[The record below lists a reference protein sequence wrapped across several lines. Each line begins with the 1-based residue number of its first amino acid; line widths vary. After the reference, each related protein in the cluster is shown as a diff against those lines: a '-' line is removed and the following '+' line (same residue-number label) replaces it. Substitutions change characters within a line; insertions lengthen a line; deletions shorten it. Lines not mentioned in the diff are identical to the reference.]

1 MKRGETSMSVLF
13 AEKSW
18 PEIGEYVKRK
28 ALAIL
33 PVGQVEEHGPHLPLN
48 TDIVIA
54 EGVALAVAHAIEG
67 RHPVLVLPG
76 VWSGYSL
83 KKMNRWPGVMSIRSE
98 VLTEY
103 IFDIFSSL
111 ADMGFRKILTI
122 NAHGMNPEIIKLA
135 ARRISDRSDLHV
147 ATTSWWTL
155 AAATVKRIRKSEIGG
170 ELHGGEFET
179 SLMLYLSDLV
189 DMSKAT
195 NTDFMRYRS
204 DFYAPD
210 MFASAPGGTAFST
223 WYVQESKTGVYGDPT
238 KASKETGEAVMKGT
252 VEMYVRLIDD
262 YMRI

>member
-1 MKRGETSMSVLF
+1 MSVLF

-18 PEIGEYVKRK
+18 PEIGDTIRRK
-28 ALAIL
+28 GLIIL

-54 EGVALAVAHAIEG
+54 EGVSLAVARAVEH
-67 RHPVLVLPG
+67 RHPVLVMPG

-83 KKMNRWPGVMSIRSE
+83 KKMNRWPGVISIRSE

-103 IFDIFSSL
+103 LVDIMSSL
-111 ADMGFRKILTI
+111 VDMGFRKILTI

-135 ARRISDRSDLHV
+135 ARRISDRSDVHV
-147 ATTSWWTL
+147 ATTNWWSL
-155 AAATVKRIRKSEIGG
+155 AAGTAKRIRKSEVGG
-170 ELHGGEFET
+170 ELHAGEFET
-179 SLMLYLSDLV
+179 SMLLFLSDLV

-195 NTDFMRYRS
+195 NADFMRYRS

-210 MFASAPGGTAFST
+210 MFASAPGGSAFST
-223 WYVQESKTGVYGDPT
+223 WYVQESTTGVYGDPT
-238 KASKETGEAVMKGT
+238 DASRETGEALMKGT